1 MESFGLPHFKASRIK
16 SKRAFFARPHS
27 LAGCAD
33 EIAKQLK
40 RIVMY
45 TTQKQIR
52 KAFWQHLKEENPKL
66 YAKGKRS
73 KSQNDQPTD
82 VALWF
87 IGFTEGLCQDGQITE
102 KMAQKVTL

>member
-1 MESFGLPHFKASRIK
+1 
-16 SKRAFFARPHS
+16 
-27 LAGCAD
+27 
-33 EIAKQLK
+33 
-40 RIVMY
+40 MY

-52 KAFWQHLKEENPKL
+52 KAFWQHLKEENPEL

-87 IGFTEGLCQDGQITE
+87 IGFTEGLYQSGQITE
-102 KMAQKVTL
+102 KMYQKVTL